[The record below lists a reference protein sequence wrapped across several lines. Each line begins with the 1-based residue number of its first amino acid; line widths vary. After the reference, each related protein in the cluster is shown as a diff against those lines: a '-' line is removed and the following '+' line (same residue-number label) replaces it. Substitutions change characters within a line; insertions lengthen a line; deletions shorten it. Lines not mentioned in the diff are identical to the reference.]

1 MIRYGVV
8 PNAGT
13 TRGVVVASHPFRGAL
28 LALIVT
34 ALAACTSGTSNDGDS
49 AAPPTTAQSTAG
61 AAVPS
66 LPDVG
71 QVPIEHDAG
80 YDDAVA
86 AFGVDAVEAAATA
99 DARIA
104 HIALADCVRWTTGV
118 VDPRLTDLLTPA
130 LLARVTEELDR
141 PAGTVTSL
149 LSHLP
154 GDDGNGNDEAAA
166 VLHGCDASAP
176 LRYGPWPVTVAVDRT
191 ETQPRLVLTGSFV
204 IDLAFGET
212 RVQAGQD
219 WVFTSEQT
227 PVGWR
232 LADVTATAHVNWAPP
247 REG

>member
-1 MIRYGVV
+1 V
-8 PNAGT
+8 
-13 TRGVVVASHPFRGAL
+13 
-28 LALIVT
+28 LALVVT
-34 ALAACTSGTSNDGDS
+34 VLAACTSGPSAGGDAAVTPRTAPS
-49 AAPPTTAQSTAG
+49 TPGAAAPSP
-61 AAVPS
+61 P
-66 LPDVG
+66 PDVG
-71 QVPIEHDAG
+71 EVPVEHDAG

-86 AFGVDAVEAAATA
+86 VFGVDAVAAAATA

-118 VDPRLTDLLTPA
+118 VDPRLADLLTPS
-130 LLARVTEELDR
+130 LLARVTDELDR

-154 GDDGNGNDEAAA
+154 SDDGNGNDEAAA
-166 VLHGCDASAP
+166 VAHGCDASAP
-176 LRYGPWPVTVAVDRT
+176 LRYGPVPVTVAVDRT
-191 ETQPRLVLTGSFV
+191 GPRPSLVLTGSFV
-204 IDLAFGET
+204 VDLAFGET

-227 PVGWR
+227 PDGWR